1 MSRQYNKRQNILYV
15 CTVVR
20 DNKKVN
26 VQYQQALI
34 WLENRASE
42 NTANPEENA
51 VLDYLIGLVEADAKT
66 APVVVEAFGEQ
77 MA

>member
-1 MSRQYNKRQNILYV
+1 M
-15 CTVVR
+15 
-20 DNKKVN
+20 N